1 METFLCVLSTQKE
14 TMQQQREKKIAGNNG
29 YNGLNG
35 SFVNCELLQE
45 KRTYNNKKRF
55 IEKETEE
62 RRPKNGHNCIESR
75 STLVIQS
82 TVFLNTMGSLRIR
95 WMLEEKNLLN
105 GWLTISLAHTLS
117 SLTESPHNS
126 SKHFIF

>member
-1 METFLCVLSTQKE
+1 MSDQMGEIFEWKRFYVCCPVHPKRNDAAAE
-14 TMQQQREKKIAGNNG
+14 REKKIAGNNG

-62 RRPKNGHNCIESR
+62 RRPKKWTQLH
-75 STLVIQS
+75 
-82 TVFLNTMGSLRIR
+82 
-95 WMLEEKNLLN
+95 
-105 GWLTISLAHTLS
+105 
-117 SLTESPHNS
+117 
-126 SKHFIF
+126 

>member
-1 METFLCVLSTQKE
+1 MDTT
-14 TMQQQREKKIAGNNG
+14 A
-29 YNGLNG
+29 LNRI
-35 SFVNCELLQE
+35 L
-45 KRTYNNKKRF
+45 
-55 IEKETEE
+55 
-62 RRPKNGHNCIESR
+62 PA
-75 STLVIQS
+75 IQS
-82 TVFLNTMGSLRIR
+82 TVFFNTMGSLRIR